1 MEKSKRKELIE
12 FYKQMDTMMGV
23 YQIKNNVNDKIFI
36 SSFANL
42 KNKWLTIK
50 MQLNM
55 GRHPNAEL
63 QEDWNEL
70 GEDAFSYSVL
80 EESKQEADMDV
91 KWELQQM
98 EKAWLAK
105 LEPYDER
112 GYNKPP
118 KEPQIKG

>member
-1 MEKSKRKELIE
+1 MEKSKRKELIDS
-12 FYKQMDTMMGV
+12 YKQMDTMMGV
-23 YQIKNNVNDKIFI
+23 YQIKNNVNGKIFI

-50 MQLNM
+50 MQLDM

-70 GEDAFSYSVL
+70 GEEAFSYSVL
-80 EESKQEADMDV
+80 EDKKQESDMDV

-98 EKAWLAK
+98 EKVWLAK
-105 LEPYDER
+105 LEPYNGK

-118 KEPQIKG
+118 KEPLIKG

>member
-12 FYKQMDTMMGV
+12 SYKQMDTMMGV
-23 YQIKNNVNDKIFI
+23 YQIKNNVNGKVFV

-55 GRHPNAEL
+55 GRHPNSDL
-63 QEDWNEL
+63 QKDWNEL
-70 GEDAFSYSVL
+70 SEDAFSYSVL
-80 EESKQEADMDV
+80 EDRKQEADMDV

-98 EKAWLAK
+98 EKAWLEK
-105 LEPYDER
+105 LEPYNER

-118 KEPQIKG
+118 KERIQE

>member
-23 YQIKNNVNDKIFI
+23 YQIRNNMNDKIFI

-105 LEPYDER
+105 LDPYDDK

>member
-12 FYKQMDTMMGV
+12 SYKQMDTMMGV
-23 YQIKNNVNDKIFI
+23 YQIKNNVNGRIFI

-50 MQLNM
+50 MQLDM
-55 GRHPNAEL
+55 GRHPNSEL
-63 QEDWNEL
+63 QQDWNEL
-70 GEDAFSYSVL
+70 GEEAFSYSVL
-80 EESKQEADMDV
+80 ENKKQESDMDF

-98 EKAWLAK
+98 EKAWLDK
-105 LEPYDER
+105 LEPYNDK

-118 KEPQIKG
+118 KEPQI

>member
-23 YQIKNNVNDKIFI
+23 YQIKNNVNGKVFI

-50 MQLNM
+50 MQLDM
-55 GRHPNAEL
+55 GRHPSSEL
-63 QEDWNEL
+63 QRDWNEL
-70 GEDAFSYSVL
+70 GVEAFRYSVL
-80 EESKQEADMDV
+80 EDKKQESDADI

-105 LEPYDER
+105 LNPYDEK

-118 KEPQIKG
+118 KEPLTKG